1 MSIYKRKMFN
11 MGGSVSSRGVGIT
24 SGLATPKR
32 GYVDRPGSYQG
43 EGESSLPAPAGGKT
57 FDDFFKESRETLE
70 QIYEPRQ
77 PTSRLASASPAL
89 LALSSALLSGK
100 SYQGGLGGAL
110 EILGGGLEKSAPYFD
125 DMIKTR
131 RANVE
136 ADRKDQLNLD
146 LQALQMAREDQKE
159 FEEKLKPFELGDN
172 TLRYNPQKDTYD
184 IIASKPSKLIEV
196 YNTVTDSKELVPES
210 LVRADIT
217 AAEQDPNYSKKYI
230 AEKDVSGDAI
240 KNAYDTDLGKYV
252 FVSEG
257 MLQAELEKQKGDPN
271 YEPRYIPELT
281 ENKFRTVYDTVEGLN
296 VFISEEAFNKEMQ
309 ADSNRYTPK
318 KDGLDV
324 FKEVYSNSLN
334 ANVYVSQGDILV
346 DSGKEIRDYSA
357 PKDNP
362 VYSTYFD
369 PTLQVN
375 VLATNEDVTARI
387 NDDIEGNEFKP
398 KKPEYKD
405 TLITLY
411 HNETKKNVLVSQ
423 KYALENKDEFGPE
436 VKADTTKAAVDTT
449 TNKLVFVTNQQIVE
463 GEGRYQ
469 PAILGQNLTV
479 GANGEISLKSELV
492 GTGEDDATVKQKD
505 SYYILEDLNIRTTEL
520 KQKLI
525 DTPESY
531 FGFEGAV
538 INFYNKYIT
547 QLGLPFN
554 EAAAEIRS
562 DINILSQTAMRVVSQ
577 DSRFTNEDRAYI
589 AEITGK
595 GAMDAA
601 QSYEQVLNGVIQT
614 QILFEERL
622 GEAAGAVGFKPSYEM
637 SVRDLYDAYN
647 NFRIDN
653 GIAPEGAVRRNDL
666 PSYNLKQLKRRLR
679 AFHYDIYVQY
689 YNPDGS
695 AKEQR

>member
-43 EGESSLPAPAGGKT
+43 IGESSLPAPAGGKT

-70 QIYEPRQ
+70 KIYEPRQ
-77 PTSRLASASPAL
+77 PTSRFASASPAL

-131 RANVE
+131 RTNVE
-136 ADRKDQLNLD
+136 ADRKEQLNLD

-184 IIASKPSKLIEV
+184 IIASKPSELIEV
-196 YNTVTDSKELVPES
+196 YNTETDTKELVPES
-210 LVRADIT
+210 LVRADIA

-230 AEKDVSGDAI
+230 AEKNVSGDAI
-240 KNAYDTDLGKYV
+240 QNAYDTTLGKYV
-252 FVSEG
+252 FVSED
-257 MLQAELEKQKGDPN
+257 MLQAELKKQKGDPN

-281 ENKFRTVYDTVEGLN
+281 ENKFREVYDTKEGIN

-309 ADSNRYTPK
+309 ADSNRYMPK

-324 FKEVYSNSLN
+324 FKEVYSNSLR
-334 ANVYVSQGDILV
+334 ANVYVSQGDILI

-369 PTLQVN
+369 PELQIN

-387 NDDIEGNEFKP
+387 NDDVEGNEFQP
-398 KKPEYKD
+398 KEPEYKD

-411 HNETKKNVLVSQ
+411 HKKTKKNILVSQ
-423 KYALENKDEFGPE
+423 NYALKNQDEFEPE

-479 GANGEISLKSELV
+479 GADGEISLKSELV
-492 GTGEDDATVKQKD
+492 GTSADDATVRQKD
-505 SYYILEDLNIRTTEL
+505 SYFMLEDLNLRTTEL
-520 KQKLI
+520 VGELKDVPKY
-525 DTPESY
+525 Y
-531 FGFEGAV
+531 FGIQGSFV
-538 INFYNKYIT
+538 DFYNKYIT

-554 EAAAEIRS
+554 ENAAQIRN
-562 DINILSQTAMRVVSQ
+562 DINLLSQTVLRQISQ
-577 DSRFTNEDRAYI
+577 DSRFTNEDREYI

-601 QSYEQVLNGVIQT
+601 QSYEQVLNGVMQT
-614 QILFEERL
+614 QILIEERL
-622 GEAAGAVGFKPSYEM
+622 SEAAGAVGFKPSYEM
-637 SVRDLYDAYN
+637 SVRDLFDAHN
-647 NFRIDN
+647 NFRLDN
-653 GIAPEGAVRRNDL
+653 GIAPEGTVRRNDL
-666 PSYNLKQLKRRLR
+666 PSYNLEQLKRRLR

-695 AKEQR
+695 VKKR